1 MTPSIWAHLLGSLAA
16 RRAVFHSEADF
27 QHSLAWLIQETW
39 PDSEIRLEM
48 PVATTE
54 RRIYLDIYWRRTRD
68 VTAIELKYT
77 TKAAALA
84 FHGEAY
90 ELRGHF
96 AQGLRRYNFLRD
108 IQRLEAFQ
116 SAQPNVGG
124 IALFLTN
131 DPGYWTPALKPGS
144 IDAAFR
150 LEEGRTVAGLLNWAR
165 AASARSMKGREE
177 PIRLLGEYRLTWRD
191 YSSVADSRNG
201 AFRYLLAEVS
211 NLR

>member
-1 MTPSIWAHLLGSLAA
+1 MPPSDWIHLVVTLAA

-27 QHSLAWLIQETW
+27 QHALAWLIRETW

-48 PVATTE
+48 PVVTAE
-54 RRIYLDIYWRRTRD
+54 GRIYLDIYWRRTRA
-68 VTAIELKYT
+68 VIAIELKYA
-77 TKAAALA
+77 TKVAALA
-84 FHGEAY
+84 FQGEPF

-96 AQGLRRYNFLRD
+96 AQGLRRYDFLRD
-108 IQRLEAFQ
+108 IERLEAFQ

-150 LEEGRTVAGLLNWAR
+150 LDEGRTVTGLL
-165 AASARSMKGREE
+165 
-177 PIRLLGEYRLTWRD
+177 T
-191 YSSVADSRNG
+191 
-201 AFRYLLAEVS
+201 
-211 NLR
+211 